1 MTLPQ
6 TSEFSESSAD
16 LGWLLNDMVRRVP
29 EIGHAVLLST
39 DGLLIGTSE
48 GLGRDQAERL
58 SAVASG
64 FHSLAKGAGRHFGG
78 GAVRQ
83 TVVEM
88 EAGFLFVGAAGD
100 NACLTVLTPDQA
112 DIGVVAYEMAML
124 VKRLGPHLSVD
135 SRYGQPPSGARPMA

>member
-1 MTLPQ
+1 MTLPVVPE
-6 TSEFSESSAD
+6 TTIN

-29 EIGHAVLLST
+29 EIGHAVVLST
-39 DGLLIGTSE
+39 DGLLLGASSE
-48 GLGRDQAERL
+48 LNRDQAEQL

-83 TVVEM
+83 TMVEM
-88 EAGFLFVGAAGD
+88 EVGFLFVCAAGD
-100 NACLTVLTPDQA
+100 NACLTVLTPEGA

-124 VKRLGPHLSVD
+124 VKRVGQHLSVD
-135 SRYGQPPSGARPMA
+135 SRLRRNSDAGW

>member
-1 MTLPQ
+1 MTLPVVPE
-6 TSEFSESSAD
+6 TTTN

-29 EIGHAVLLST
+29 EIGHAVVLST
-39 DGLLIGTSE
+39 DGLLLGASSE
-48 GLGRDQAERL
+48 LNRDQAEQL

-83 TVVEM
+83 TMVEM
-88 EAGFLFVGAAGD
+88 EVGFLFVCAAGD
-100 NACLTVLTPDQA
+100 NACLTVLTPEGA

-124 VKRLGPHLSVD
+124 VKRVGQHLSVD
-135 SRYGQPPSGARPMA
+135 SRLRRNSDAGW

>member
-1 MTLPQ
+1 MTLPVVPE
-6 TSEFSESSAD
+6 TTIN

-29 EIGHAVLLST
+29 EIGHAVVLST
-39 DGLLIGTSE
+39 DGLL
-48 GLGRDQAERL
+48 LGASAELNRDQAEQL

-83 TVVEM
+83 TMVEM
-88 EAGFLFVGAAGD
+88 EVGFLFVCAAGD
-100 NACLTVLTPDQA
+100 NACLTVLTPEGA

-124 VKRLGPHLSVD
+124 VKRVGQHLSVD
-135 SRYGQPPSGARPMA
+135 SRLRRNSDAGW

>member
-1 MTLPQ
+1 MTQ
-6 TSEFSESSAD
+6 SNVSEMNSNLD
-16 LGWLLNDMVRRVP
+16 WLLSDMVRHVP

-39 DGLLIGTSE
+39 DGLL
-48 GLGRDQAERL
+48 LGASGEMNRDQAERL

-83 TVVEM
+83 TMVEM
-88 EAGFLFVGAAGD
+88 EAGFLFVCAAGE
-100 NACLTVLTPDQA
+100 NACLTALTPEGA

-124 VKRLGPHLSVD
+124 VKRLGHHLSVE
-135 SRYGQPPSGARPMA
+135 SRPDQAEGPRMVM

>member
-1 MTLPQ
+1 MTQPDV
-6 TSEFSESSAD
+6 SEATVSRD
-16 LGWLLNDMVRRVP
+16 WLLTDMVRRVP

-39 DGLLIGTSE
+39 DGLL
-48 GLGRDQAERL
+48 LGASGEMNRDEADRL

-88 EAGFLFVGAAGD
+88 EAGFLFVCAAGE
-100 NACLTVLTPDQA
+100 NAVLSTLTPDGA

-124 VKRLGPHLSVD
+124 VARLGEHLSVD
-135 SRYGQPPSGARPMA
+135 SRTKELPDYRLKT

>member
-1 MTLPQ
+1 MTQPPVFE
-6 TSEFSESSAD
+6 TTVSV
-16 LGWLLNDMVRRVP
+16 GWLLEDMVRRVP

-39 DGLLIGTSE
+39 DGLLLAASGDLQHE
-48 GLGRDQAERL
+48 QAERM

-83 TVVEM
+83 TMVEM
-88 EAGFLFVGAAGD
+88 EAGFLFVCAAGD
-100 NACLTVLTPDQA
+100 NTCLTVLSPDGA

-124 VKRLGPHLSVD
+124 VKRLGQHLAVGG
-135 SRYGQPPSGARPMA
+135 RYDQAPGPRPAQ

>member
-1 MTLPQ
+1 MTLPVVPE
-6 TSEFSESSAD
+6 TTIN

-29 EIGHAVLLST
+29 EIGHAVVLST
-39 DGLLIGTSE
+39 DGLL
-48 GLGRDQAERL
+48 LGASAELNRDQAEQL

-83 TVVEM
+83 TMVEM
-88 EAGFLFVGAAGD
+88 EVGFLFVCAAGD
-100 NACLTVLTPDQA
+100 NACLTVLTPESA

-124 VKRLGPHLSVD
+124 VKRVGQHLSVD
-135 SRYGQPPSGARPMA
+135 SRLRRNSDAGW